1 MLSREGLANEDGQS
15 QPEELPDSPRSE
27 TSFPGLRVAPFLTDA
42 QRNLVRRSLCKKLDD
57 DQAAYFFEVVERTRL
72 DPFTAQIR
80 PDIRSTKDADGVKHP
95 TLLVIVTLQGLRG
108 IGERSGK
115 LDGEDPIEWCDA
127 EGKWYEVWLRDEP
140 PAAARATVYRT
151 DRNHPQV
158 TTCRWEA
165 FVQKVFAR
173 DGKEVP
179 NPFWRRMGS
188 HMLGKCALAGSYRGL
203 FPNLCS
209 GVYLEEELPMELD
222 PESEPAIEAEMAR
235 RAAADKEHWDQER
248 AKGNFPVNEQP
259 PPPPEKNGKK
269 KAKEK
274 APAPAPPPPPEP
286 SREPVAP
293 PAPPVAPVTP
303 PARPEPSNAHEAIA
317 EPLWKNYVLNRIK
330 VFAGRTVGSL
340 NKGELRAAQSMWMP
354 KVEASWANID
364 SDLKEHYS
372 MLMQRIEHEDALDR
386 AAAQA
391 AAELDGMS
399 EEAKRATLDE
409 QFNDQLNDMQLPFS
423 P

>member
-1 MLSREGLANEDGQS
+1 MLSREVSAVAAGLSNEDGQS
-15 QPEELPDSPRSE
+15 QPEELPDSPRTE
-27 TSFPGLRVAPFLTDA
+27 SFPGLRVAPFLTDA
-42 QRNLVRRSLCKKLDD
+42 QRDLVRRSLCKKLDE

-80 PDIRSTKDADGVKHP
+80 PDIRNTKDSDGVKHP

-115 LDGEDPIEWCDA
+115 LDGEDPIEWCDN

-140 PAAARATVYRT
+140 PAAARATVYRI
-151 DRNHPQV
+151 DRKHPQV
-158 TTCRWEA
+158 TICRWEA
-165 FVQKVFAR
+165 FVQKVFDR
-173 DGKEVP
+173 GGKEVP

-188 HMLGKCALAGSYRGL
+188 HMLGKCALAGSYRAL

-209 GVYLEEELPMELD
+209 GVYLEEELPTELD
-222 PESEPAIEAEMAR
+222 PESEPAIEAEMTR
-235 RAAADKEHWDQER
+235 RAAADKEHWDKER
-248 AKGNFPVNEQP
+248 ARGNLPVNEQV

-269 KAKEK
+269 KKEK
-274 APAPAPPPPPEP
+274 TAPAPPQPEP

-293 PAPPVAPVTP
+293 PTP
-303 PARPEPSNAHEAIA
+303 PAAPVSPPTEPEVTGGKTEST
-317 EPLWKNYVLNRIK
+317 EPIWKNYVLNRIK

-340 NKGELRAAQSMWMP
+340 TSGDLRAVRGSWMA
-354 KVEASWANID
+354 KVEASWGSID
-364 SDLKEHYS
+364 ADIKEHYS
-372 MLMQRIEHEDALDR
+372 MLMQRIEHDEALDR
-386 AAAQA
+386 AAALA

-399 EEAKRATLDE
+399 EESKRAALD
-409 QFNDQLNDMQLPFS
+409 DQLNDMQLPFS